1 MFQYFYPQ
9 WLWGKT
15 RYPKYT
21 MNFLLWV
28 PLIIFFVCRFFYFWR
43 LHFSTK
49 KNLAVSF
56 VKWTLLSYIFLT
68 LGFLYFPFHS
78 IDKFPSG
85 RYWLREISPNTYDS
99 ISYNYFPWLTYSLF
113 ILYFLCKWKAWK
125 YHKKAFLQSQNGG
138 VSTAIVEK
146 DLAKIRLIGTGFFLL
161 WFWLLYCNT
170 CVGWY
175 FPFGWR

>member
-1 MFQYFYPQ
+1 MFYYFYPQ
-9 WLWGKT
+9 WLWGKS

-43 LHFSTK
+43 FYFSTK
-49 KNLAVSF
+49 KTLAVSF
-56 VKWTLLSYIFLT
+56 IKWTLLSYVFLT

-78 IDKFPSG
+78 IEKFSKG
-85 RYWLREISPNTYDS
+85 KYWLRDISPRLYDS
-99 ISYNYFPWLTYSLF
+99 ISYNSVPWLTYVLF
-113 ILYFLCKWKAWK
+113 LLYFLCKWQARK
-125 YHKKAFLQSQNGG
+125 YQKKVFSPAGEINMK
-138 VSTAIVEK
+138 TVEK
-146 DLAKIRLIGTGFFLL
+146 NLTKVKLIGTGFFLL

-175 FPFGWR
+175 FPFDWNN